1 MSAEQNKSIVQR
13 WVEGGWNQGNLALVD
28 ELYTADY
35 MIHDPTTPNF
45 PGGHAAFKQF
55 VTTLRIGF
63 PDIHVTIE
71 DMMAEAD
78 KVVWRWRITG
88 THSGTLM
95 GIPPTGRPINI
106 TGIVISRFA
115 NGKWAEDYVNWD
127 TLGMLQQIGAVPAM
141 A

>member
-1 MSAEQNKSIVQR
+1 MSAEQNKSIVHR

-35 MIHDPTTPNF
+35 MIHDPSTPNF

-55 VTTLRIGF
+55 VSNLQTGY

-71 DMMAEAD
+71 DIMAEGD
-78 KVVWRWRITG
+78 KVVWRWHITG
-88 THSGTLM
+88 THTGELM
-95 GIPPTGRPINI
+95 GISPTGRPISI
-106 TGIVISRFA
+106 TGIVISRFD

-127 TLGMLQQIGAVPAM
+127 TLGMLQQIGVAPAM

>member
-28 ELYTADY
+28 ELFAADY
-35 MIHDPTTPNF
+35 MVHDPTTPDF
-45 PGGHAAFKQF
+45 PGGQAAFKQF
-55 VTTLRIGF
+55 VTNIRTPF

-71 DMMAEAD
+71 DMTAEGD
-78 KVVWRWRITG
+78 KVAWRWRITG
-88 THSGTLM
+88 THTGDLM
-95 GIPPTGRPINI
+95 GIPPTGKPVNF

-127 TLGMLQQIGAVPAM
+127 TLGMLQQIGAVPAIG
-141 A
+141 

>member
-1 MSAEQNKSIVQR
+1 MSAEQNKSIVYR
-13 WVEGGWNQGNLALVD
+13 WVEGGWNGGYLALVD
-28 ELYTADY
+28 ELYTIDY
-35 MIHDPTTPNF
+35 MIHDPSTPNF

-55 VTTLRIGF
+55 VSNLQAGY

-71 DMMAEAD
+71 DMMAEGD
-78 KVVWRWRITG
+78 KVVWRWHITG
-88 THSGTLM
+88 THTGELM
-95 GIPPTGRPINI
+95 GIPPTGRPISI

-127 TLGMLQQIGAVPAM
+127 TLGMLQQIGVVPAM

>member
-1 MSAEQNKSIVQR
+1 MSAEQNKSIVYR
-13 WVEGGWNQGNLALVD
+13 WVEGGWNEGNLALVD

-35 MIHDPTTPNF
+35 MIHDPSTPDF
-45 PGGHAAFKQF
+45 PGGQAAFKQF
-55 VTTLRIGF
+55 VANLQTGY

-71 DMMAEAD
+71 DMMAEGD

-88 THSGTLM
+88 THTGELM
-95 GIPPTGRPINI
+95 GIPPTGKSIKI
-106 TGIVISRFA
+106 SGIVISRFA

-127 TLGMLQQIGAVPAM
+127 TLGMLQQIGVVPAM

>member
-1 MSAEQNKSIVQR
+1 MSTEQNKAIVQR

-28 ELYTADY
+28 ELFTADY
-35 MIHDPTTPNF
+35 MIHDPQSPNF

-55 VTTLRIGF
+55 VTNLRSGF

-71 DMMAEAD
+71 DMLAEDD

-88 THSGTLM
+88 THNADLM
-95 GIPPTGRPINI
+95 GIPPTGRPVNM
-106 TGIVISRFA
+106 TGIVFSRFA
-115 NGKWAEDYVNWD
+115 FGKWAEDYVNWD
-127 TLGMLQQIGAVPAM
+127 TLGMLQQIGVVPAP